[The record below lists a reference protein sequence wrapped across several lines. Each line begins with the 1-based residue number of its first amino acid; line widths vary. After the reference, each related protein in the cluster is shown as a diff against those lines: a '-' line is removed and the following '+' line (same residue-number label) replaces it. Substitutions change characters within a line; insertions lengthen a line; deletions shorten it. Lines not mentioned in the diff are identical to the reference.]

1 MGETF
6 TTEIQ
11 ARYRDINLAGH
22 VDNVEAMRV
31 LDEARLEFYL
41 FAPLPGLPEG
51 VTGLLALA
59 DDGVTDL
66 VATQTVTYRSEMRFT
81 PYQQFR
87 ARLWVSRIGGSS
99 FTISGELRVADGGE
113 PAVVWECVSVLWDH
127 NAQKPWRIN
136 DAVRDQ
142 LERYLGDPVAVRR

>member
-31 LDEARLEFYL
+31 LDESRLEFYL

-51 VTGLLALA
+51 LTGLLALA

-66 VATQTVTYRSEMRFT
+66 VATQTVTYRAEMRFA
-81 PYQQFR
+81 PHQHFR
-87 ARLWVSRIGGSS
+87 ARLWVSRIGSSS
-99 FTISGELRVADGGE
+99 FTIAGELRVEEGGE
-113 PAVVWECVSVLWDH
+113 PAVLWECVSVLWDH
-127 NAQKPWRIN
+127 SAQRAWSIN
-136 DAVRDQ
+136 DDTRAL
-142 LERYLGDPVAVRR
+142 LERYLGEPVAVRR